1 VALSETGQQE
11 DDAALARR
19 LEETAAALDALVAR
33 AAAPE
38 PIAPVAATEEVEA
51 APEPVTAVEE
61 LETPS
66 EPIMPA
72 EAVPDSAVEQ
82 QADEEASVE
91 EAPDLAGSWAR
102 YERYVDVLG
111 LEEPSLDTLLSGPP
125 ADPRAAVPAPPV
137 ERSEPETAPVPPEPA
152 PVIPE
157 AQPPEP
163 APEPPPAA
171 AEEEEELVPIS
182 DLCYSGTAAL
192 ERARSLGEVIRAGL
206 AAGHVSADLRDLVEE
221 VLDLVELGHQG

>member
-1 VALSETGQQE
+1 
-11 DDAALARR
+11 
-19 LEETAAALDALVAR
+19 
-33 AAAPE
+33 
-38 PIAPVAATEEVEA
+38 
-51 APEPVTAVEE
+51 
-61 LETPS
+61 
-66 EPIMPA
+66 
-72 EAVPDSAVEQ
+72 
-82 QADEEASVE
+82 
-91 EAPDLAGSWAR
+91 
-102 YERYVDVLG
+102 
-111 LEEPSLDTLLSGPP
+111 
-125 ADPRAAVPAPPV
+125 
-137 ERSEPETAPVPPEPA
+137 
-152 PVIPE
+152 VIPE